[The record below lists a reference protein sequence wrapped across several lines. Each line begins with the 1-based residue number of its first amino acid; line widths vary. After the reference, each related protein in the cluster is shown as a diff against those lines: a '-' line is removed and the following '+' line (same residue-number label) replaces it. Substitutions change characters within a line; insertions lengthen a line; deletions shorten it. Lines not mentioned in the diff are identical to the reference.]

1 MNFFIYRGSYTY
13 GGGGCG
19 CCCNKKGDLLP
30 MLAALAAAVFFI
42 QQIIMMG
49 GRRKRKRR
57 KRHLYWDEDLPRSIY
72 DDGKFPKGITFL
84 VTNTKFTVIK
94 GFLIICILN
103 IHRCRSNQGCH
114 RYVQTRGCHC
124 KDLS

>member
-1 MNFFIYRGSYTY
+1 MHVSDFFIYRGSYTY

-57 KRHLYWDEDLPRSIY
+57 KRHLYWEEDLPRSIY

-84 VTNTKFTVIK
+84 VTNTKMYSHHGIPNNMYLKYTSMQIK
-94 GFLIICILN
+94 PG
-103 IHRCRSNQGCH
+103 
-114 RYVQTRGCHC
+114 VP
-124 KDLS
+124 